1 MLNKRRSYDEDIHF
15 NKRFAELRCWDI
27 TIRPKVALQGHQRK
41 VAQIAPAGDL
51 KKIVK
56 PLWQWIIF
64 SIARVYAGSSG
75 VALRNFTMVAHFS
88 NGHVSHYCNTCRR
101 WAGNTLT

>member
-1 MLNKRRSYDEDIHF
+1 MTTKPKFKSDAFAAIH
-15 NKRFAELRCWDI
+15 ASA
-27 TIRPKVALQGHQRK
+27 TALQKVGAIDQTTMRQFDDSCLAVPSTLAPTEIKIIREGLQRK

-64 SIARVYAGSSG
+64 SIAHS
-75 VALRNFTMVAHFS
+75 
-88 NGHVSHYCNTCRR
+88 
-101 WAGNTLT
+101 